1 MVTLAIKTKHI
12 NNRIARIISYFVWA
26 IPPMIVAIA
35 MLIFLKSNKFY
46 PFGDITMS
54 WGDMDQQTIPLLL
67 DYKRILSGEEGFF
80 FNTKTAGGMNFYGV
94 FFFFISSPFAFL
106 VAFVDETKVA
116 LFVNVLVM
124 LKMCAISCA
133 ASVYFNVKHPKHPF
147 LNVTLSVLYAY
158 SGYTMYYYQ
167 NMMWLDVMCL
177 FPLLLWGLDLL
188 KKGNK
193 WLFVGMLSAC
203 LFANFYLCY
212 MIVVFLLLY
221 AFVWLVISRDKKF
234 AIDFVISCLLAAM
247 LTAIVWL
254 PSLVQYFSSGRKS
267 SIIDGL
273 KTSKIFASHQTTLP
287 SIFSVLFLFPFAIAG
302 RNAGDEEQNRDGK
315 TRFVVFLLSL
325 VPIVIEP
332 INKMWQTGS
341 YMSFPTRYAF
351 IPIFLCLSLAMDG
364 LTAEKAGDNS
374 EENGA
379 DFIPKKETNFFKKS
393 KKEAPRYALSAVL
406 LGFSIWYFVF
416 AVDYTRTNRTTMDQ
430 YAHSLWGNA
439 ASFEALLTLCSIA
452 IAIGVLCFVLWRFN
466 FFKPV
471 LLWMTVAVLAF
482 SELYVAPTVYMR
494 GGAHSAERHLQIMEL
509 ADKIEDDGYYRVKSE
524 AEYSGYDFDANMM
537 GSLGYN
543 ALGHF
548 TSLTNGNYMTT
559 MKQFG
564 YTSYW
569 MEVGNSGGT
578 ILSDALT
585 SVKYTVQRGSQIDKN
600 KINVYQGEAYGIY
613 ETPCYLPLGIISQAD
628 IIEEWQETGG
638 QYPRAA
644 FQQRLAEDFFNNPD
658 IVKICDI
665 ENATLTNLTMEK
677 DENGKYVLTPNG
689 SQGQITFTLDLEGE
703 HTLYFNAFDENS
715 NALNQAINKKF
726 AIKTSGYSLSEYP
739 TQKRNGILC
748 IGNRKGKQTLTATV
762 KEKVTVQDISVLA
775 IDNAALKEE
784 VSKTKTVGL
793 QAGKS
798 SYAGSYTA
806 EQDEC
811 VFLSVAYDEGMTLR
825 VNGKKAK
832 LYEVYD
838 GFTAFYVK
846 AGENDIEI
854 TYTPPGFALGA
865 GISVI
870 GAGLCAAICVLW
882 IWKKRSLTLPKIC
895 DEIAYYGL
903 LCVGVAV
910 IALVYIIPLVI
921 CAL

>member
-1 MVTLAIKTKHI
+1 MTKFAEKSKWI
-12 NNRIARIISYFVWA
+12 NERMLRVISCFVWA
-26 IPPMIVAIA
+26 IPPIIVAIA
-35 MLIFLKSNKFY
+35 MLVFFKTNAFY
-46 PFGDITMS
+46 PFGDTTIS

-94 FFFFISSPFAFL
+94 FFFFISSPFALL
-106 VAFVDETKVA
+106 VAFVDEAKVA

-124 LKMCAISCA
+124 LKMCAASCA

-147 LNVTLSVLYAY
+147 LNIALSVLYAY
-158 SGYTMYYYQ
+158 SGYAMYYYQ

-177 FPLLLWGLDLL
+177 FPMLLWGLDLL
-188 KKGNK
+188 KKGSK

-221 AFVWLVISRDKKF
+221 VFVWLVITKDKKF
-234 AIDFVISCLLAAM
+234 AANFIISCLLAAL

-267 SIIDGL
+267 EIIEGL

-302 RNAGDEEQNRDGK
+302 RNAGDDEEQTNDGK
-315 TRFVVFLLSL
+315 TRFLVFLLSL

-332 INKMWQTGS
+332 INKMWQTGN

-351 IPIFLCLSLAMDG
+351 IPIFLCLTLAMDG
-364 LTAEKAGDNS
+364 LTMNKAGEKAGQ
-374 EENGA
+374 NGEKINGT
-379 DFIPKKETNFFKKS
+379 FIEKLKKQ
-393 KKEAPRYALSAVL
+393 APRYALSVIL
-406 LGFSIWYFVF
+406 LGISIWYFTF

-439 ASFEALLTLCSIA
+439 ASFEALLTLCAIV
-452 IAIGVLCFVLWRFN
+452 IAIGVLCFILWQFKY
-466 FFKPV
+466 FKPV
-471 LLWMTVAVLAF
+471 LLWMTIAVLCF
-482 SELYVAPTVYMR
+482 SELYIAPTVYMR
-494 GGAHSAERHLQIMEL
+494 GGAHSVERHLQIMEL

-548 TSLTNGNYMTT
+548 TSLTNDNYMTA

-569 MEVGNSGGT
+569 MEVGNSGGSVLT
-578 ILSDALT
+578 DALM
-585 SVKYTVQRGSQIDKN
+585 SVKYTIKRSTQGGT
-600 KINVYQGEAYGIY
+600 VYQGEAYGIY
-613 ETPCYLPLGIISQAD
+613 ETPSYLPLGIIAQAD
-628 IIEEWQETGG
+628 IIQEWQNTDG
-638 QYPRAA
+638 QYPRAQ
-644 FQQRLAEDFFNNPD
+644 FQQQLAEDFFRNPD

-665 ENATLTNLTMEK
+665 ENATLKDVTMEK
-677 DENGKYVLTPNG
+677 DENGKYVLTPTS
-689 SQGQITFTLDLEGE
+689 SQGQITFTLELKGE
-703 HTLYFNAFDENS
+703 HTFYFNAFDENS

-726 AIKTSGYSLSEYP
+726 AVKTSGYSLSEYP
-739 TQKRNGILC
+739 TQKRNGVLC
-748 IGNRKGKQTLTATV
+748 IGKRSGKQTLTATI
-762 KEKVTVQDISVLA
+762 KEQVTVSDISVFA

-784 VSKTKTVGL
+784 VAKVQSIGL
-793 QAGKS
+793 QAGKN
-798 SYAGSYTA
+798 SYSCSYTA
-806 EQDEC
+806 EQKEC
-811 VFLSVAYDEGMTLR
+811 IFLSVAYDEGITLR
-825 VNGKKAK
+825 INGKKAR

-838 GFTAFYVK
+838 GFTAFYVQ

-854 TYTPPGFALGA
+854 TYTPPGFTLGV

-882 IWKKRSLTLPKIC
+882 LWKKCRVITPKIC
-895 DEIAYYGL
+895 DEIAYYAL
-903 LCVGVAV
+903 ICVGVTVVAMV
-910 IALVYIIPLVI
+910 YLVPLVL
-921 CAL
+921 CAM

>member
-1 MVTLAIKTKHI
+1 MTLGAKINRI
-12 NNRIARIISYFVWA
+12 NNRLARIISYFVWA
-26 IPPMIVAIA
+26 IPPIIVAIA
-35 MLIFLKSNKFY
+35 MLIFFKTNKFY
-46 PFGDITMS
+46 PFGDITLS

-106 VAFVDETKVA
+106 VVFVDEAKVA

-124 LKMCAISCA
+124 LKMCAAACA
-133 ASVYFNVKHPKHPF
+133 ASVYFNIKHPKHPF
-147 LNVTLSVLYAY
+147 LNIALSVLYAY

-177 FPLLLWGLDLL
+177 FPMLLWGLDLL

-221 AFVWLVISRDKKF
+221 VFVWLVFTKDKKF
-234 AIDFVISCLLAAM
+234 AINFAISCLLAAL

-254 PSLVQYFSSGRKS
+254 PSLVQYISSGRKS

-287 SIFSVLFLFPFAIAG
+287 SIFSVLFLLPFAIAG
-302 RNAGDEEQNRDGK
+302 RNAGNNEEESNDGK
-315 TRFVVFLLSL
+315 TRFTVFLLSL
-325 VPIVIEP
+325 VPIVLEP

-351 IPIFLCLSLAMDG
+351 IPIFLCLTLAMDG
-364 LTAEKAGDNS
+364 LTAQQTQEKGD
-374 EENGA
+374 EKQG
-379 DFIPKKETNFFKKS
+379 DFIQKS
-393 KKEAPRYALSAVL
+393 NRSFAEKLKKEAPRYALSAIL
-406 LGFSIWYFVF
+406 LAFSIWYFVF
-416 AVDYTRTNRTTMDQ
+416 AVDYTRANRTTMDQ

-452 IAIGVLCFVLWRFN
+452 IAIGVLSFVLWRFR

-471 LLWMTVAVLAF
+471 LLWTTIAVLAF
-482 SELYVAPTVYMR
+482 SELYIAPTVYMR
-494 GGAHSAERHLQIMEL
+494 GGAHSVERHLQIMEL

-548 TSLTNGNYMTT
+548 TSLTGDNYMTA

-578 ILSDALT
+578 ALSDALM
-585 SVKYTVQRGSQIDKN
+585 SVKYTIKRSN
-600 KINVYQGEAYGIY
+600 KGGTVYQGEAYGIY

-628 IIEEWQETGG
+628 IIKEWENSDGE
-638 QYPRAA
+638 YARAD
-644 FQQRLAEDFFNNPD
+644 FQQRLAEDFFNNPE

-665 ENATLTNLTMEK
+665 ENATLTDVTLEK
-677 DENGKYVLTPNG
+677 DENGKYVLTPTA
-689 SQGQITFTLDLEGE
+689 SQGQITFTLDLDGE

-726 AIKTSGYSLSEYP
+726 AVKTSGYSLSEYP
-739 TQKRNGILC
+739 TQKRNGTLC
-748 IGNRKGKQTLTATV
+748 IGNRKGKQTLTATI
-762 KEKVTVQDISVLA
+762 KEKVSVSDVSVFA

-784 VSKTKTVGL
+784 VAKVQTVGL

-798 SYAGSYTA
+798 SYTGSYTA
-806 EQDEC
+806 EKDEC
-811 VFLSVAYDEGMTLR
+811 VFLSIAYDEGMSLR
-825 VNGKKAK
+825 INGKKAK

-838 GFTAFYVK
+838 GLTAFYVK

-854 TYTPPGFALGA
+854 TYTSPGFALGVA
-865 GISVI
+865 VSAI

-882 IWKKRSLTLPKIC
+882 LWKKRSLTTPKLC
-895 DEIAYYGL
+895 DEIVYYGL

-910 IALVYIIPLVI
+910 IAVVYIIPLVL